1 MSLRISESGARISGS
16 KTANTEYVVDNGGL
30 ETLSIHAVYTVAPV
44 TAKTFVAAGVD
55 IVSNQVTSTAHGFA
69 TGRKIAL
76 TGAGLPTGLT
86 ATNYWMIAVDAD
98 TLKFA
103 ASLVDANAGT
113 AIDLT
118 AIGSGTSTMTP
129 AGLTSCLVK
138 LQESNDASATYLD
151 MVPAVTQAITTT
163 GAMFLNTTSKAA
175 LIKIKFE
182 IGDGQV
188 DISTYTCGKSYS

>member
-16 KTANTEYVVDNGGL
+16 KTANAEYVIDNGGL
-30 ETLSIHAVYTVAPV
+30 ETLSIHAIYTVAPV
-44 TAKTFVAAGVD
+44 TAKSFVAAGVD
-55 IVSNQVTSTAHGFA
+55 IVNNQVTSVAHGFA

-76 TGAGLPTGLT
+76 TGAGLPTGLIVG
-86 ATNYWMIAVDAD
+86 NYWMIAVDAD

-118 AIGSGTSTMTP
+118 AVGTGTSTMTP
-129 AGLTSCLVK
+129 AALTSCLVK
-138 LQESNDASATYLD
+138 LQESNDAS
-151 MVPAVTQAITTT
+151 VPYIDISGVTQAITVT
-163 GAMFLNTTSKAA
+163 GATFLNTTSKAA
-175 LIKIKFE
+175 FIKIKFE

-188 DISTYTCGKSYS
+188 DISTYTCGKAYT

>member
-16 KTANTEYVVDNGGL
+16 KTANTEYVIATDGI
-30 ETLSIHAVYTVAPV
+30 ETLSIHAVYTVAAS

-55 IVSNQVTSTAHGFA
+55 IVNNQVTSTAHGFT

-76 TGAGLPTGLT
+76 TGAGLPTGLS
-86 ATNYWMIAVDAD
+86 ATNYWMIAVDAN

-103 ASLVDANAGT
+103 LTLADATLGT

-118 AIGSGTSTMTP
+118 GVGTGTSTMTP
-129 AGLTSCLVK
+129 AALSACLVK
-138 LQESNDASATYLD
+138 LQESNDASAAYID
-151 MVPAVTQAITTT
+151 ISGSSQAITVT
-163 GAMFLNTTSKAA
+163 GSNFFKPNISAA
-175 LIKIKFE
+175 FVKIKFE

-188 DISTYTCGKSYS
+188 DISTFTCGKGYS

>member
-16 KTANTEYVVDNGGL
+16 KTANTEYVVATDGI
-30 ETLSIHAVYTVAPV
+30 ETLSIHCVYTVAPV

-55 IVSNQVTSTAHGFA
+55 IVNNQVTSTAHGFA

-86 ATNYWMIAVDAD
+86 ATNYWMIEVDAN

-103 ASLVDANAGT
+103 ATLVDAQAGT

-118 AIGSGTSTMTP
+118 AVGTGTSTMTP
-129 AGLTSCLVK
+129 AALTSCLVK
-138 LQESNDASATYLD
+138 LQESNDANSSYID
-151 MVPAVTQAITTT
+151 ISGSSQAITVT
-163 GAMFLNTTSKAA
+163 GSNFFKPNVSAA
-175 LIKIKFE
+175 FVKIKFE

-188 DISTYTCGKSYS
+188 DISTFTCGKAYT

>member
-16 KTANTEYVVDNGGL
+16 KTANTEYVIDNGGL
-30 ETLSIHAVYTVAPV
+30 ETLSIHAIYTVAPV

-55 IVSNQVTSTAHGFA
+55 IVNNQVTSTAHGFA

-76 TGAGLPTGLT
+76 TGAGLPTGLS

-103 ASLVDANAGT
+103 ASLVDAVAGT

-118 AIGSGTSTMTP
+118 AVGTGTSTMTP
-129 AGLTSCLVK
+129 AALTSCLVK
-138 LQESNDASATYLD
+138 LQESNDAS
-151 MVPAVTQAITTT
+151 VPYIDISGVTQAITVT
-163 GAMFLNTTSKAA
+163 GANFLNTTSKAA
-175 LIKIKFE
+175 FIKIKFE